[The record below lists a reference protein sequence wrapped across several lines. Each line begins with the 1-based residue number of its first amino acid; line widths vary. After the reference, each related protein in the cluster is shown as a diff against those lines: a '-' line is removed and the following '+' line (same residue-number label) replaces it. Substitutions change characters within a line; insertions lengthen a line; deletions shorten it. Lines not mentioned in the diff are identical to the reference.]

1 MLYRYTIALVL
12 VTVVAGA
19 CSQSQ
24 QENVTPE
31 TAVSST
37 PESAVPPTETTSPV
51 TASATLPEAEVPQST
66 ASSAGTAPETSAP
79 AVAAVPEVLL
89 RNGVAMVGWDL
100 TVETAEVVDA
110 AVEACQD
117 ALVVPVVS
125 GCTSAIWEACYSQ
138 ESSYGKMLRSAGPTN
153 LAEPELTQQGL
164 DLTLCTEAFTAE
176 VAEFAA
182 VLAARYGD
190 RYFNGDIRMLIED
203 VEEGYYSPSGGWPGP
218 AAFERDRK
226 RDFTDFQIYLG
237 RKGWEW
243 SQNIDFG
250 GRRFITNEA
259 HVRIDPLIE
268 AVNDLRLAY
277 SALLAE
283 PTEEFAEWYV
293 GRFQH
298 TETIP
303 YYAQSVAAA
312 FDWWKKKINAEDIND
327 SHAEEILDAVE
338 SSMDYDRQIIDVPKT
353 SDGITV
359 LCDDAIYAARTG
371 KLNWE
376 NELNNCMI
384 STENCSDAPIDQD
397 ELCSNMLAVI
407 AKLQLM
413 WQKLPEICVSAEDI
427 EKDIMLDS
435 YNDTC
440 RQVALDI
447 YVYATNSLIRAELP
461 WEYNRLVEEI
471 EHAAYFLALPLVG
484 ELPRELRVPRP
495 LLGRG
500 GTFLAVTP

>member
-1 MLYRYTIALVL
+1 MLYRYTIAFLLVA
-12 VTVVAGA
+12 VAAGA
-19 CSQSQ
+19 CSQPQ
-24 QENVTPE
+24 KETVTPE
-31 TAVSST
+31 TAASST
-37 PESAVPPTETTSPV
+37 AESAAPSAETTSPFIV
-51 TASATLPEAEVPQST
+51 PSSTTIPEAEILQT
-66 ASSAGTAPETSAP
+66 
-79 AVAAVPEVLL
+79 AAVPATTIPKVLL
-89 RNGVAMVGWDL
+89 QNGVAMVAWEL

-125 GCTSAIWEACYSQ
+125 GCTSAIWEACYSH
-138 ESSYGKMLRSAGPTN
+138 ESSYDMMLGSAGPTN
-153 LAEPELTQQGL
+153 FAEAELDQRGL
-164 DLTLCTEAFTAE
+164 GLTLCTEAFTAE

-190 RYFNGDIRMLIED
+190 RYFNGDVRMVLED

-226 RDFTDFQIYLG
+226 RDFIDFRIYLG

-250 GRRFITNEA
+250 GRRFITNKA
-259 HVRIDPLIE
+259 HVRVDPLIE

-293 GRFQH
+293 ERFKH
-298 TETIP
+298 AETIP

-312 FDWWKKKINAEDIND
+312 FDWWENKINAEDINV
-327 SHAEEILDAVE
+327 SYAEEILDAVE
-338 SSMDYDRQIIDVPKT
+338 SSADYDRQIIDVPKT
-353 SDGITV
+353 SDDIMV
-359 LCDDAIYAARTG
+359 LCDDAIYVARTG

-376 NELNNCMI
+376 NELNDCMI
-384 STENCSDAPIDQD
+384 ATKNCSDAPIDQG
-397 ELCSNMLAVI
+397 ERCNNMLAVI

-413 WQKLPEICVSAEDI
+413 WQKLPEICASAEDI
-427 EKDIMLDS
+427 EKDFILDS

-440 RQVALDI
+440 RQAALDT
-447 YVYATNSLIRAELP
+447 YVYAANSLIRGELP
-461 WEYNRLVEEI
+461 WKYNRLVEEI

-484 ELPRELRVPRP
+484 ELPRELRAPRP

-500 GTFLAVTP
+500 DTFLAVTP

>member
-1 MLYRYTIALVL
+1 MLHRYTIALVL
-12 VTVVAGA
+12 VAVAAGA

-24 QENVTPE
+24 QETIAPE

-37 PESAVPPTETTSPV
+37 VVLTVPLAETTSLSTVPSSATIPEIEFSPV
-51 TASATLPEAEVPQST
+51 TALPAR
-66 ASSAGTAPETSAP
+66 P
-79 AVAAVPEVLL
+79 AVTAVPEVLL
-89 RNGVAMVGWDL
+89 RNGVAMVAWDL
-100 TVETAEVVDA
+100 TVETAEVVDV

-125 GCTSAIWEACYSQ
+125 GCTSAIWEACYSH
-138 ESSYGKMLRSAGPTN
+138 ELSYGEMLRSAGTTN
-153 LAEPELTQQGL
+153 FAEPELDQLGL
-164 DLTLCTEAFTAE
+164 GLTLCSEAFTAE

-190 RYFNGDIRMLIED
+190 RYFNGDIRMLLED
-203 VEEGYYSPSGGWPGP
+203 VEEGYYLPSGGWPGP
-218 AAFERDRK
+218 AAFEGDRK
-226 RDFTDFQIYLG
+226 RDFIDFRIYLG
-237 RKGWEW
+237 RKGWGW

-250 GRRFITNEA
+250 RGRFITNEA
-259 HVRIDPLIE
+259 QVRVDLLIE
-268 AVNDLRLAY
+268 VVNDLRLAY

-293 GRFQH
+293 ERFKH

-312 FDWWKKKINAEDIND
+312 FNWWENKINAEDINA
-327 SHAEEILDAVE
+327 SYAEEILDAVE
-338 SSMDYDRQIIDVPKT
+338 SSAEYDRQIIDVPKT
-353 SDGITV
+353 SDDITV
-359 LCDDAIYAARTG
+359 LCEDAIYAARTG

-376 NELNNCMI
+376 SEINNCMI
-384 STENCSDAPIDQD
+384 AAENCRNAPTDQD
-397 ELCSNMLAVI
+397 RQCNNMLAVI

-413 WQKLPEICVSAEDI
+413 WQKLPEICASAEDI
-427 EKDIMLDS
+427 EKNIIIDS

-440 RQVALDI
+440 RQAALDT
-447 YVYATNSLIRAELP
+447 YVYATNSLIRGELP
-461 WEYNRLVEEI
+461 WKYNRLVEEI

-484 ELPRELRVPRP
+484 ELPRELRAPRP

-500 GTFLAVTP
+500 DTFLAVTP

>member
-1 MLYRYTIALVL
+1 MFYRCTIALVL
-12 VTVVAGA
+12 MAIVAGA
-19 CSQSQ
+19 CSGSQ
-24 QENVTPE
+24 NEGVAHE
-31 TAVSST
+31 TVASSIA
-37 PESAVPPTETTSPV
+37 ESAAPPAETTSPSTV
-51 TASATLPEAEVPQST
+51 LSSTTLPEAEIPQT
-66 ASSAGTAPETSAP
+66 AALP
-79 AVAAVPEVLL
+79 ATNVPEVLL
-89 RNGVAMVGWDL
+89 RNGVPMVGWDL
-100 TVETAEVVDA
+100 TIETAEMVDV

-125 GCTSAIWEACYSQ
+125 GCTSAIWEACYSH
-138 ESSYGKMLRSAGPTN
+138 ESSYGEMLRSAGPTN
-153 LAEPELTQQGL
+153 FAEPELAQQGL
-164 DLTLCTEAFTAE
+164 GLTLCSEAFTAE

-190 RYFNGDIRMLIED
+190 RYFNGDIRMLLED

-226 RDFTDFQIYLG
+226 RDFIDFRIYLG

-259 HVRIDPLIE
+259 QVRIDLLIE

-293 GRFQH
+293 ERFKH

-312 FDWWKKKINAEDIND
+312 FNWWENKINAEDINA
-327 SHAEEILDAVE
+327 SYAEEILDAVE
-338 SSMDYDRQIIDVPKT
+338 SSAEHDRQIIDVPKT
-353 SDGITV
+353 SDDITI
-359 LCDDAIYAARTG
+359 LCEDAIYTARTG

-376 NELNNCMI
+376 SELNHCMI
-384 STENCSDAPIDQD
+384 ATENCRDAPIEQD
-397 ELCSNMLAVI
+397 EQCSNMLAVI
-407 AKLQLM
+407 VKLQIM
-413 WQKLPEICVSAEDI
+413 WQKLPEICASAEDI
-427 EKDIMLDS
+427 EKDIILDS

-440 RQVALDI
+440 RQAALDT
-447 YVYATNSLIRAELP
+447 YVYAANSLIRGELP
-461 WEYNRLVEEI
+461 WKYNRIVEEI
-471 EHAAYFLALPLVG
+471 EHATYFLALPLVG
-484 ELPRELRVPRP
+484 ELPRELRAPRP
-495 LLGRG
+495 LLGWED
-500 GTFLAVTP
+500 TFLAVTP

>member
-12 VTVVAGA
+12 MAIVAGA
-19 CSQSQ
+19 CSGSQ
-24 QENVTPE
+24 NEGVAHGTV
-31 TAVSST
+31 ASST
-37 PESAVPPTETTSPV
+37 AESAAPPAETTSPSTV
-51 TASATLPEAEVPQST
+51 PSSTTLPEAEIPQT
-66 ASSAGTAPETSAP
+66 AALP
-79 AVAAVPEVLL
+79 ATTVPEVLL
-89 RNGVAMVGWDL
+89 RNGVAMVAWDL
-100 TVETAEVVDA
+100 TVETAEMVDV

-125 GCTSAIWEACYSQ
+125 GCTSAIWEACYSH
-138 ESSYGKMLRSAGPTN
+138 ESSYGEMLRSAGPTN
-153 LAEPELTQQGL
+153 FAEPELDQQGL
-164 DLTLCTEAFTAE
+164 GLTLCTEAFTAE

-190 RYFNGDIRMLIED
+190 RYFNGDIRMLLKD
-203 VEEGYYSPSGGWPGP
+203 VEEGYYWPSGGWPGP

-226 RDFTDFQIYLG
+226 RDFIDFRIYLG

-259 HVRIDPLIE
+259 QVRIDSLIE

-283 PTEEFAEWYV
+283 PPEEFAEWYV
-293 GRFQH
+293 ERFKH

-312 FDWWKKKINAEDIND
+312 FNWWENKINAEDINA
-327 SHAEEILDAVE
+327 SYAEEILDAVE
-338 SSMDYDRQIIDVPKT
+338 SSAEYDRQIIDVPKT
-353 SDGITV
+353 SDDITI
-359 LCDDAIYAARTG
+359 LCEDAIYAARTG

-376 NELNNCMI
+376 SELNHCMI
-384 STENCSDAPIDQD
+384 SAENCRNAPTDQD
-397 ELCSNMLAVI
+397 RQCSNMLSVI
-407 AKLQLM
+407 AKLQIM
-413 WQKLPEICVSAEDI
+413 WQKLPEICASAEDI
-427 EKDIMLDS
+427 EKDIILDS

-440 RQVALDI
+440 RQAALDT
-447 YVYATNSLIRAELP
+447 YVYAANSLIRGELP
-461 WEYNRLVEEI
+461 WKYNRLVEEI

-484 ELPRELRVPRP
+484 ELPRELRAPRP

-500 GTFLAVTP
+500 DTFLAVTP

>member
-1 MLYRYTIALVL
+1 MIHRYTAALVL
-12 VTVVAGA
+12 VVVAAGA

-24 QENVTPE
+24 QETIAPE

-37 PESAVPPTETTSPV
+37 VVSAVPPAETTSLSTVPSSATIPEIEFSPV
-51 TASATLPEAEVPQST
+51 TALPAR
-66 ASSAGTAPETSAP
+66 P
-79 AVAAVPEVLL
+79 AVTAVPDVLL
-89 RNGVAMVGWDL
+89 RNGVAMVAWDL

-125 GCTSAIWEACYSQ
+125 GCTSAIWEACYSH
-138 ESSYGKMLRSAGPTN
+138 ESSYDMMLGSAGPTN
-153 LAEPELTQQGL
+153 FAEAELDQRGL
-164 DLTLCTEAFTAE
+164 GLTLCTEAFTAE

-190 RYFNGDIRMLIED
+190 RYFNGDVRMLLED
-203 VEEGYYSPSGGWPGP
+203 VEEGYYSPSGGWPGS

-226 RDFTDFQIYLG
+226 RDFIDFRIYLG

-259 HVRIDPLIE
+259 HARIYPLIE

-293 GRFQH
+293 EKFKH
-298 TETIP
+298 AETIP

-312 FDWWKKKINAEDIND
+312 FDWWENKINAEDINV
-327 SHAEEILDAVE
+327 SYAEEILDAVE
-338 SSMDYDRQIIDVPKT
+338 SSADYDRQIIDVPKT
-353 SDGITV
+353 SDDIMV
-359 LCDDAIYAARTG
+359 LCDDAIYVARTG

-376 NELNNCMI
+376 NELNDCMI
-384 STENCSDAPIDQD
+384 ATKNCSDAPIDQG
-397 ELCSNMLAVI
+397 ERCNNMLAVI

-413 WQKLPEICVSAEDI
+413 WQKLPAICVAAKDI
-427 EKDIMLDS
+427 EKDIILDS

-440 RQVALDI
+440 RQAALDT
-447 YVYATNSLIRAELP
+447 YVYAANSLIRAELP
-461 WEYNRLVEEI
+461 WKYNRLVEEI

-484 ELPRELRVPRP
+484 ELPRELRAPRP
-495 LLGRG
+495 LLGWG
-500 GTFLAVTP
+500 DTFLAVTP

>member
-1 MLYRYTIALVL
+1 MFYRCTIALVL
-12 VTVVAGA
+12 MTIVPGA
-19 CSQSQ
+19 CSGSQS
-24 QENVTPE
+24 EDVSLG
-31 TAVSST
+31 TAAST
-37 PESAVPPTETTSPV
+37 TVDA
-51 TASATLPEAEVPQST
+51 T
-66 ASSAGTAPETSAP
+66 ASSTAEYVLSS
-79 AVAAVPEVLL
+79 AVAGVPATAVPEVLL

-110 AVEACQD
+110 AIEACQD
-117 ALVVPVVS
+117 ALAVPVVS
-125 GCTSAIWEACYSQ
+125 GCTSAIWEACYSH

-153 LAEPELTQQGL
+153 FAEPELAQQGIG
-164 DLTLCTEAFTAE
+164 LTLCTEAFTAE

-190 RYFNGDIRMLIED
+190 RYFNGDIRMLLED

-226 RDFTDFQIYLG
+226 RDFIDFRIYLG

-293 GRFQH
+293 ERFKH
-298 TETIP
+298 AETIP

-312 FDWWKKKINAEDIND
+312 FDWWEKEINAEDINA
-327 SHAEEILDAVE
+327 SYAGEILDAVE
-338 SSMDYDRQIIDVPKT
+338 NSMDYDLQIIDT
-353 SDGITV
+353 SDDITV
-359 LCDDAIYAARTG
+359 LCDDVIYAARTG
-371 KLNWE
+371 RLNWE
-376 NELNNCMI
+376 NEPYNCMI
-384 STENCSDAPIDQD
+384 AAENCSDAPIDQD
-397 ELCSNMLAVI
+397 GQCSNMLAVI

-413 WQKLPEICVSAEDI
+413 WQKLPEICASAEDI
-427 EKDIMLDS
+427 EKDIIFDS

-440 RQVALDI
+440 RQAALDTYI
-447 YVYATNSLIRAELP
+447 YSANSLIRGELP
-461 WEYNRLVEEI
+461 WKYNRLVEEI

-495 LLGRG
+495 LLGWG
-500 GTFLAVTP
+500 DTFLAVTP